1 MIPFFESHQYFL
13 GPLRLQTWGT
23 FVAIGFLAG
32 TFIASRRASKKG
44 LDPAV
49 VWDLAFWAF
58 LSAMVGSRL
67 FHVIFYEPVYYLAHP
82 LEIINPLA
90 PGYAIFGGFAGA
102 ASAVWFFA
110 KRKGLDF
117 LAYADIMAWGL
128 PWGCGI
134 GRIGCFLIHDHPGTL
149 TSFVG
154 AVKYPGGSRHDLG
167 LYLSVFGFVL
177 GLVFLLLDR
186 KPRRKGFW
194 VVAFLVAESLSRF
207 FLDFLRVADTRYGPL
222 TPTQWTVIL
231 IFSLCLLL
239 NKRKKFFS

>member
-1 MIPFFESHQYFL
+1 MIPWIESHTYFL

-23 FVAIGFLAG
+23 FVAIGFLVGA
-32 TFIASRRASKKG
+32 FIAARRAKKKG
-44 LDPAV
+44 LNQAY

-58 LSAMVGSRL
+58 LAAVVGARL
-67 FHVIFYEPVYYLAHP
+67 FHVLFYEPTYYLAHP

-90 PGYAIFGGFAGA
+90 PGYAIFGGFIGA
-102 ASAVWFFA
+102 TLTVWAFV

-149 TSFVG
+149 SSFVG
-154 AVKYPGGSRHDLG
+154 AVKYPGGARHDLG
-167 LYLSVFGFVL
+167 LYLSVFGFTL
-177 GLVFLLLDR
+177 GLIFLLLDR
-186 KPRRKGFW
+186 SPRRKGFW
-194 VVAFLVAESLSRF
+194 VAAFLVAEGTSRF
-207 FLDFLRVADTRYGPL
+207 FLDFLRVADTRYGPF